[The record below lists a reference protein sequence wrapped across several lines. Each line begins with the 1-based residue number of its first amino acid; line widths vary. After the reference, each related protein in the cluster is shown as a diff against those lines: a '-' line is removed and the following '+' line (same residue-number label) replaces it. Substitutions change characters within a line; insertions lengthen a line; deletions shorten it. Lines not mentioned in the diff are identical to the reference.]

1 MKDDELEGVGS
12 NAGAAP
18 NSRLNASSTEPVDA
32 SFVGIGSHIA
42 DPAFSGSLTGGQ
54 RCAKGDLVVSTAPS
68 RRRRCVKGDLIV
80 STAPSRRRR
89 RPPAL
94 VTGAL
99 VAALPTGADVGADV
113 GEVGDV
119 VGAACARPAHA
130 PADGPDVIEGW
141 KAIEEWGYASVVW
154 VTLPG
159 GKKESAALEQPDG
172 LIYAPEL
179 SSLPAYLSLFAR
191 EMRSSR

>member
-1 MKDDELEGVGS
+1 MSG
-12 NAGAAP
+12 
-18 NSRLNASSTEPVDA
+18 TEPVDA
-32 SFVGIGSHIA
+32 SFVGMGSHIA
-42 DPAFSGSLTGGQ
+42 DPGFRPLTGGQ

-119 VGAACARPAHA
+119 VGVEVGAVGANVGADVGSVAGKLCQGKTRVCPEHSGAFSCTQYVSRVAPRATVGSDAARTTRRKRRRILLSGAKARRWG
-130 PADGPDVIEGW
+130 GPP
-141 KAIEEWGYASVVW
+141 
-154 VTLPG
+154 LLL
-159 GKKESAALEQPDG
+159 LEYEKFQQ
-172 LIYAPEL
+172 
-179 SSLPAYLSLFAR
+179 
-191 EMRSSR
+191 